1 MDRHSLL
8 MIREVFDEEEQG
20 VYKIVRHFLD
30 VLLDVDDSKE
40 L

>member
-1 MDRHSLL
+1 

-20 VYKIVRHFLD
+20 VYKIVQNFRD

>member
-1 MDRHSLL
+1 

-20 VYKIVRHFLD
+20 VYKIHFRD